1 MISTHLKN
9 VFRKFLFC
17 FSINDSYL
25 FKSLA
30 LAKKMSPYRL
40 FIGNPNV
47 GKSTLANC
55 IAGRILFQSGIWL
68 DRSLKDRLHKEMHDG
83 IMYLDT
89 PGLADSNNQRAAA
102 RAITEALRQ
111 NGKYQI
117 FFVVSLEAE
126 RFRPEDLA
134 TIWLVLLNAPDITCF
149 NIIINK
155 VSKNCHDSLQDDN
168 KKSELLA
175 PLELM
180 GEHKYMVLMLP
191 FNRML
196 FDADNKIVDF
206 PELVQFAEAA
216 QWINI
221 DSSSVSEIP
230 VEACAFYEK
239 MDILYDSIAQQRA
252 SASAC
257 KNFKIIYFL

>member
-1 MISTHLKN
+1 
-9 VFRKFLFC
+9 
-17 FSINDSYL
+17 
-25 FKSLA
+25 
-30 LAKKMSPYRL
+30 
-40 FIGNPNV
+40 
-47 GKSTLANC
+47 
-55 IAGRILFQSGIWL
+55 
-68 DRSLKDRLHKEMHDG
+68 MHDG

-89 PGLADSNNQRAAA
+89 PGLADIKNQRAAA

-117 FFVVSLEAE
+117 FFVVSLEAR
-126 RFRPEDLA
+126 RFRPEDLT

-155 VSKNCHDSLQDDN
+155 VLKYCHDSLQDDN

-206 PELVQFAEAA
+206 PELVQFVEAA

-230 VEACAFYEK
+230 GEACAFYEK
-239 MDILYDSIAQQRA
+239 MDLLYNNIAQQRA